1 MLDNHRPATRTTR
14 TDETKSEAD
23 TIDPCSAASDRTGM
37 GRQHGLAEG
46 HMLGIVRCRFEAEQR
61 TDEAGDVRNGAGSLT
76 PTAYRDRAEA
86 DTPHHLL
93 RLQPHEEHS
102 VGTATRQSPCLLSWP
117 QYGGRHSRRVPEAES
132 CRVALRD
139 RRWSLWR
146 TIASRWIDRVSC
158 SWRGLC
164 SERWRCLAHHGARTR
179 PKTHCVE
186 SAQTVN
192 MIALIRLA

>member
-1 MLDNHRPATRTTR
+1 MSWQVPDLTQRVGKLDRGSPLPIRSRTTDGR
-14 TDETKSEAD
+14 SRRRRERRGRFDAD
-23 TIDPCSAASDRTGM
+23 YVPGPRG
-37 GRQHGLAEG
+37 
-46 HMLGIVRCRFEAEQR
+46 
-61 TDEAGDVRNGAGSLT
+61 
-76 PTAYRDRAEA
+76 A

-93 RLQPHEEHS
+93 RPQSHEEDP
-102 VGTATRQSPCLLSWP
+102 VGTATWQSPCLPSWP

-139 RRWSLWR
+139 CRWSLWR

-192 MIALIRLA
+192 MSALIRLA